1 MNHDKNP
8 YYKKY
13 CSDSG
18 YHMLEYQEQK
28 NWKRIDDSIIDY
40 SLRMPIENFDILQI
54 KKIMLPYRR

>member
-1 MNHDKNP
+1 MN
-8 YYKKY
+8 KKY

-40 SLRMPIENFDILQI
+40 SLRMPIENFNYLQ
-54 KKIMLPYRR
+54 KEKIMLSYRR